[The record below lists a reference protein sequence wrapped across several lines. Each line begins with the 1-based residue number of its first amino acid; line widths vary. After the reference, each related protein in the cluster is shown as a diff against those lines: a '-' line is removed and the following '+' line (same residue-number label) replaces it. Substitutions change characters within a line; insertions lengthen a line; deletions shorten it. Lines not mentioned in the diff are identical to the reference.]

1 MGIWGYGAAIQL
13 GSERRATVSVFI
25 WCLIGFSIIHY
36 YWLQFTWRP
45 AQNSSYPVAL
55 IAFHQRMEWIWI
67 WGCLS
72 HQFSN
77 SSNSN
82 CIIKRNFW
90 FWFSPPPS
98 NSTVFEPFHLHA
110 IGFCLCEL
118 DSVFPLC
125 ECVSMRCSSEIF
137 LQGCGFV
144 CYIQGHRRVH
154 WSIKRKSKQIKAW
167 KIPKNL
173 SAAPQKR
180 LTAHVNNT
188 LLKYSTHRHFKK

>member
-90 FWFSPPPS
+90 FWFSPPPLQ
-98 NSTVFEPFHLHA
+98 FHSFWTFSFACDWFLSLRTWFSFPSMRMCFDA
-110 IGFCLCEL
+110 MLFRDFSSRLWFCLL
-118 DSVFPLC
+118 HSRP
-125 ECVSMRCSSEIF
+125 
-137 LQGCGFV
+137 
-144 CYIQGHRRVH
+144 
-154 WSIKRKSKQIKAW
+154 
-167 KIPKNL
+167 P
-173 SAAPQKR
+173 
-180 LTAHVNNT
+180 
-188 LLKYSTHRHFKK
+188 